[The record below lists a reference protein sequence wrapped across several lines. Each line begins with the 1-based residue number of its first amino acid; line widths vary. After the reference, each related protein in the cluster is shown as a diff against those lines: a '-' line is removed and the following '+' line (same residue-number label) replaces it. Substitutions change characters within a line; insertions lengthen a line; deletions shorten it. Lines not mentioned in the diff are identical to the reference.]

1 MTTAPLSPIPL
12 DEAQARF
19 ADLAAA
25 AKAGEEAIVT
35 KDGKAYVALIDA
47 ESLAYYHRLEEDR
60 VAALLMEGALR
71 GLEDVA
77 AGRTHDANDAL
88 VAIRQ
93 RRRTVSAS

>member
-47 ESLAYYHRLEEDR
+47 ESLAYYHRLARER
-60 VAALLMEGALR
+60 LNGLLIQDAIQ

-77 AGRTHDANDAL
+77 AGRTEDAYGML
-88 VAIRQ
+88 
-93 RRRTVSAS
+93 RRLRRARAPQS